1 MIVNEIEQKIN
12 NIYIINNN
20 QNNKNQNNKNQ
31 NEHKKFWNETFI
43 F

>member
-20 QNNKNQNNKNQ
+20 QNNKNQN
-31 NEHKKFWNETFI
+31 EHKKI
-43 F
+43 